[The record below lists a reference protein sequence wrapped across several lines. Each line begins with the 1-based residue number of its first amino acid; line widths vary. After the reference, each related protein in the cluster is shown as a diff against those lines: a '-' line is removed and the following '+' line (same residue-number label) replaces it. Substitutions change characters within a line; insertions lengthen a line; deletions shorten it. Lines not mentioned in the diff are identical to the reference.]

1 MNLIYKTTP
10 DSILNAV
17 SHVSGYSPAELTAK
31 GHTHTVSQ
39 WRQLGIFVARRRGL
53 TLVEAGKVFGR
64 HFTTA
69 IVADRKVMAL
79 ADEDAEVGKA
89 LDAINDFIDK
99 QHSNHGDQEVL
110 QAG

>member
-17 SHVSGYSPAELTAK
+17 SHVSGYSTAELTAK
-31 GHTHTVSQ
+31 GHAHTISQ
-39 WRQLGIFVARRRGL
+39 WRQLGIYAARRRGL

-69 IVADRKVMAL
+69 IVADRKIMAL
-79 ADEDAEVGKA
+79 VEDTKVGKA
-89 LDAINDFIDK
+89 LDAINNFIDE
-99 QHSNHGDQEVL
+99 QNSSHGD
-110 QAG
+110 

>member
-1 MNLIYKTTP
+1 MKLIYKTMP
-10 DSILNAV
+10 DTILNAV

-39 WRQLGIFVARRRGL
+39 WRQLGIYAARRRGL
-53 TLVEAGKVFGR
+53 TLAEAGKVFGR

-79 ADEDAEVGKA
+79 VEDTKVGKA
-89 LDAINDFIDK
+89 LDAINDFIDE
-99 QHSNHGDQEVL
+99 QNSSHGD
-110 QAG
+110 

>member
-10 DSILNAV
+10 DTILNAV
-17 SHVSGYSPAELTAK
+17 SHVSGYSTTELTAK

-39 WRQLGIFVARRRGL
+39 WSQLGIFVARRRGL
-53 TLVEAGKVFGR
+53 TLAEAGKVFGR

-79 ADEDAEVGKA
+79 VDDDTEVGKA
-89 LDAINDFIDK
+89 VDAVNDFIDK
-99 QHSNHGDQEVL
+99 QNSNHGDQEIL
-110 QAG
+110 